1 MIDMIIFWIVYGAV
15 TVLFWIGIFI
25 FLVNILNLLINHITH
40 GDYDIDKWEDYLDDS
55 FLGNE
60 TSIWAMILGFVAN
73 LIVFLIYAIGV
84 LNDNRDKVLS
94 HHELALKVSEL
105 MVEYLSTPII
115 IGILVTGF
123 VIGARKAYPKFK
135 KVKLAFDKIEQQVDK
150 QKD

>member
-1 MIDMIIFWIVYGAV
+1 MIDMITFWIVYGAV
-15 TVLFWIGIFI
+15 TVLFWVGIFI

-40 GDYDIDKWEDYLDDS
+40 GDYDIDKWEDYLHEI
-55 FLGNE
+55 FLRNE
-60 TSIWAMILGFVAN
+60 PSIVVVILGFVAN
-73 LIVFLIYAIGV
+73 LIVSLWYVLGALTDNKDKILSNHEVAI
-84 LNDNRDKVLS
+84 R
-94 HHELALKVSEL
+94 VSEL

-135 KVKLAFDKIEQQVDK
+135 KVKQALNKIEQQVDN